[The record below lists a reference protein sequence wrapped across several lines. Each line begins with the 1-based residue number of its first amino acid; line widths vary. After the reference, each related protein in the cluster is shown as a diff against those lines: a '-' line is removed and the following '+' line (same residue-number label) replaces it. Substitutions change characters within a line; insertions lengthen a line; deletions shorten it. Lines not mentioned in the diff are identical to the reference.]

1 MQLPISIKDVLKK
14 LPQRPDP
21 VRDWLT
27 LLAVTVVILCVVVV
41 GNARLFDTVANGG
54 SIAAPSASST
64 PAFDQSMLQN
74 VQMLF
79 AERAAQEQKYASAT
93 LQFADPSQ

>member
-1 MQLPISIKDVLKK
+1 MQLPTSIKDVLKK

-27 LLAVTVVILCVVVV
+27 LLSVTVVILGVVMV

-54 SIAAPSASST
+54 SIAALSASST

-74 VQMLF
+74 VQTLF
-79 AERAAQEQKYASAT
+79 AERAAQEQKYASGT
-93 LQFADPSQ
+93 SQFADPSQ